1 MFSTHSGLY
10 EANTPGSKS
19 YPARGPSPSEVGEMP
34 RTDKRRFIRH
44 DSLFLLDYIVM
55 DQEGNRG
62 VYSMGRTLD
71 VCVDG
76 IKLEVLNRLDV
87 GTLLIITLG
96 FENELI
102 ELVGEVTHTEY
113 HGGRYVSGVAFYKIT
128 KKGRAI
134 LAKYSEAFLKRK
146 KELEESGETIGPQ

>member
-1 MFSTHSGLY
+1 
-10 EANTPGSKS
+10 
-19 YPARGPSPSEVGEMP
+19 MP

-44 DSLFLLDYIVM
+44 DSLFLLDYIVL
-55 DQEGNRG
+55 DQEGNKG

-87 GTLLIITLG
+87 GTLLIITVG
-96 FENELI
+96 VENELI

-113 HGGRYVSGVAFYKIT
+113 HGGRYISGVAFYKIT

-146 KELEESGETIGPQ
+146 KELEQSDGTTGPQ